1 MEKKTLSVNI
11 VKSNTIVLR
20 DKEREKDGLDI
31 GSAEC
36 DWHFKKPYTIL
47 YIPRLVPPHIIL
59 SYKKLRNILLN

>member
-47 YIPRLVPPHIIL
+47 YIPRLVPPLTLFYHMKNFVIF
-59 SYKKLRNILLN
+59 Y